1 VIDSWETNHPNDT
14 HNMKKII
21 KILMDRDGLS
31 KEEAED
37 QVQDFSNR
45 LHSGNE
51 DPFELAEEFECE
63 FGLEPDYFEQL
74 LFQF

>member
-1 VIDSWETNHPNDT
+1 
-14 HNMKKII
+14 
-21 KILMDRDGLS
+21 MDRDGLS